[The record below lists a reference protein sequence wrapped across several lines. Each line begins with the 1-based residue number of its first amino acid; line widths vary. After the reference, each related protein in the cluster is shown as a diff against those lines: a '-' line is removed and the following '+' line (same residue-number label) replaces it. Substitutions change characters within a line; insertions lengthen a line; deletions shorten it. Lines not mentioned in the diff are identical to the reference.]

1 VISPR
6 KLKDYQCKLAFSPK
20 FHKEVADTYGKR
32 KGWKM
37 KRKFAIAIPALILAT
52 SFLATPAIADTKPPA
67 PSEANDPR
75 AIYKLAQDKFVSD
88 LKDYEEKRRAINKS
102 FKEAVD
108 KALSDARSLNVSTQS
123 QMQKRQNMNI
133 RHNLVIEATAIRDAA
148 IESLGLPPIAPTP
161 PAKAAKSEKSKKPKP

>member
-1 VISPR
+1 MAR
-6 KLKDYQCKLAFSPK
+6 
-20 FHKEVADTYGKR
+20 G

-75 AIYKLAQDKFVSD
+75 AIYKLAQDKFASD

-102 FKEAVD
+102 FKEAID
-108 KALSDARSLNVSTQS
+108 KALSDARSLNVNTQS
-123 QMQKRQNMNI
+123 QMQKRQNMNM
-133 RHNLVIEATAIRDAA
+133 RNNLVIEATAIRDTA
-148 IESLGLPPIAPTP
+148 IELLGLPPIAPTP

>member
-1 VISPR
+1 MAR
-6 KLKDYQCKLAFSPK
+6 
-20 FHKEVADTYGKR
+20 G

-37 KRKFAIAIPALILAT
+37 QRKLLIAIPALALAT
-52 SFLATPAIADTKPPA
+52 SFLATPAVADTKPLAPA
-67 PSEANDPR
+67 EANDAR
-75 AIYKLAQDKFVSD
+75 AIYKLDKFLSD
-88 LKDYEEKRRAINKS
+88 LRIYEEKRRAINQS

-108 KALSDARSLNVSTQS
+108 KALSDARSLNVSGQS

-161 PAKAAKSEKSKKPKP
+161 PAKAAKSEKSKKPKPSN